1 MFRKNDWQ
9 IFLKLFLCCLI
20 CACGIEKD
28 KVLAPD
34 KPAFKTT
41 DATRLFF
48 KNTRQIYYD
57 KEEIGRDR
65 LEVYRK
71 KDRNT
76 DSTVYNL
83 NILIGNNW
91 MYDEAYIRFETASQA
106 MLPAGTII
114 NWQEEGEKSGSYRL
128 ENNSKESHFA
138 LATQLYQAILKKQSL
153 FVVQDSQEIPVLHTQ
168 DQRETFR
175 VTMIDFYR
183 LVGLM

>member
-1 MFRKNDWQ
+1 MRRKFDWQ
-9 IFLKLFLCCLI
+9 IFLKLFLCGLV

-76 DSTVYNL
+76 DNTVYNL

-91 MYDEAYIRFETASQA
+91 MYDEAYIRFESNTPP
-106 MLPAGTII
+106 MPMTELTIK
-114 NWQEEGEKSGSYRL
+114 WVQEAEQGIYRL

-138 LATQLYQAILKKQSL
+138 LATQLYQAVLKKQSL
-153 FVVQDSQEIPVLHTQ
+153 FVVQDSKEIPVLHTQ